1 MARTLVI
8 LLLSV
13 IVLGTLATPGFAGA
27 GLLLLLFLLALPVWW
42 VGLTVSEH
50 GQPGEAVARTR
61 HHRFL
66 GPGGPDDPFADAPY
80 EDEPASRSPDLDA

>member
-1 MARTLVI
+1 MVRTLVI

-27 GLLLLLFLLALPVWW
+27 GVLMLLFLLALPVWW
-42 VGLTVSEH
+42 IGLAVTEH

-61 HHRFL
+61 HQRFL
-66 GPGGPDDPFADAPY
+66 GPGGPDDPFADVPF
-80 EDEPASRSPDLDA
+80 EDEPPSRSVDIRE